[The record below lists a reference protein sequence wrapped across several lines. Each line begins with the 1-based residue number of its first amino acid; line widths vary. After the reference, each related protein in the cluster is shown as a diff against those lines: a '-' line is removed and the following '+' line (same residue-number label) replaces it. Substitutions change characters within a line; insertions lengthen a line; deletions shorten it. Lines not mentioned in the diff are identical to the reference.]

1 MQKGRD
7 IMKNIFIFIIGI
19 ISVICML
26 TSSVILLY
34 LMIQTLCTMTI
45 IKIML
50 FLVGSLLIKH
60 YIKIPREIHLE
71 TLQ

>member
-1 MQKGRD
+1 
-7 IMKNIFIFIIGI
+7 MKNIFIFIIGI

-45 IKIML
+45 IEIML